1 MSFTLPTLDEL
12 RRQISTDVETWLPGT
27 VAKTRRSVLGVLAF
41 AQAGAVNGLH
51 AHLDYLYR
59 NFLPDELADAE
70 GVERWARLY
79 GLWYSAAEAAAG
91 EIIVTGNAGATLLA
105 GTVLQYTQ
113 DQVYAT
119 AADLVLSGTTG
130 TVKVAAQNAG
140 TSGNLAPGSSLR
152 LVSPAAGINATAT
165 VTESGITGGEDEGD
179 LDNLR
184 AQVFR
189 RMSEPPQGGNLADY
203 VTWALESHPS
213 ITRAWATEHE
223 QGSGSVV
230 VRIVCDNNA
239 DPIPSETVLEA
250 CRAYIDA
257 RRTAGRK
264 SVYVL
269 PPVAEPI
276 PYQIRL
282 VPNNPQVRAA
292 VEAELRDLH
301 RRDAVPGGGLLLS
314 RIREAVSIA
323 AGESDNT
330 VLHPTQDPVAT
341 TGKLLTVGG
350 IEWA

>member
-27 VAKTRRSVLGVLAF
+27 VAQTRRSVLGVLAF

-51 AHLDYLYR
+51 SHLDYLYR

-79 GLWYSAAEAAAG
+79 GLWYSAAEAAVG
-91 EIIVTGNAGATLLA
+91 EVAVTGNAGAPLSAGTLL
-105 GTVLQYTQ
+105 QFTQ
-113 DQVYAT
+113 DQVYIT
-119 AADLVLSGTTG
+119 TADLVLTGTTG
-130 TVKVAAQNAG
+130 VVAVTAQTPG
-140 TSGNLAPGSSLR
+140 KIGNLAAGSNLR
-152 LVSPAAGINATAT
+152 LVSPVAGINAIAT
-165 VTESGITGGEDEGD
+165 VAEGGITGGEDEGS

-184 AQVFR
+184 AQVYR
-189 RMSEPPQGGNLADY
+189 RMSEPPQGGSLADY

-223 QGSGSVV
+223 QGSGSIV

-239 DPIPSETVLEA
+239 DPIPSAAIVAA
-250 CRAYIDA
+250 CQAYIDL
-257 RRTAGRK
+257 RRPAGRK

-276 PYQIRL
+276 PYQIRV
-282 VPNNPQVRAA
+282 VPNTPQVRAA

-330 VLHPTQDPVAT
+330 VLHPTEDPTAE